1 MLNSEGYSMT
11 LRELEA
17 QFPDLLPYTKTM
29 PADIRSRCTI
39 RSHLAGSIIHQKNM
53 ELDYFAIVATGEN
66 RVINEFENGNIY
78 MIETNKPI
86 DFFGEVTI
94 LAGMPCTSVTIEAVT
109 DTIAAYISRKD
120 AERWLSQDINI
131 LTLVSKHVAY
141 KLYRSSYRNG
151 TTLFYPP
158 SFLLLDYLVKHGAA
172 NGMEGPRPPKLLVID
187 RTRQRLQEE
196 LGINVKTLNRTIRNL
211 KDEGF
216 LTLSRG
222 KIAYDKEQYRKAAE
236 WVELAKDK

>member
-1 MLNSEGYSMT
+1 MT
-11 LRELEA
+11 LRELESR
-17 QFPDLLPYTKTM
+17 FPDLLPYTKTM
-29 PADIRSRCTI
+29 PEDIRSRCTV
-39 RSHLAGSIIHQKNM
+39 RFHPAGSIIHQKNM
-53 ELDYFAIVATGEN
+53 ELDYFAIVASGEN

-109 DTIAAYISRKD
+109 DTIAVYISRKD

-131 LTLVSKHVAY
+131 LTLVSRHVAY

-158 SFLLLDYLVKHGAA
+158 SFLLLDYLVRYGSA
-172 NGMEGPRPPKLLVID
+172 NGMDSPRPPKLLTID

-211 KDEGF
+211 KEEGF
-216 LTLSRG
+216 FTLIRG
-222 KIAYDKEQYRKAAE
+222 KIAYDKEQYQKAAE
-236 WVELAKDK
+236 WVEMSRSR